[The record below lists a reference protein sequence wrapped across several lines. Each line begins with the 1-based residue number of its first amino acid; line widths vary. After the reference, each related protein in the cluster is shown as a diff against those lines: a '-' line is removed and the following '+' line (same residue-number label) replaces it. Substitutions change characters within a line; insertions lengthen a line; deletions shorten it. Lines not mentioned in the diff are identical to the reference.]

1 MIIITKELTLQSE
14 LLQPEHITTGTI
26 ARGLSHMPRFSGQ
39 IDAPWNVA
47 LHSMLVE
54 EIVAL
59 VSTKPR
65 ERLMALLHDAS
76 EAYISD
82 VPTPL
87 KKLCPAYYEAEN
99 HIMDCVVKKYGV
111 ADLWPLNDLLQR
123 ADKLALYVESRLWF
137 PGRELLICG
146 FWDQPT
152 DPWVTD
158 AMLQMSK
165 AEEYFAPFMGYMA
178 DINQVFHQLQGYMV
192 EAKTAE
198 ILWADAVNDT
208 LEEIAVDA
216 HEAV

>member
-14 LLQPEHITTGTI
+14 SLRPEHINIGTI

-59 VSTKPR
+59 VSSNPK

-76 EAYISD
+76 EAYIAD

-87 KKLCPAYYEAEN
+87 KRLCPAYYEAEN
-99 HIMDCVVKKYGV
+99 HIMDCVVKKFGV
-111 ADLWPLNDLLQR
+111 EAQWPLNELLQK

-146 FWDQPT
+146 FWDQT
-152 DPWVTD
+152 SDPWVTD
-158 AMLQMSK
+158 VEKQM
-165 AEEYFAPFMGYMA
+165 ARAGEYFAPFMSRMA
-178 DINQVFHQLQGYMV
+178 EVNRAFDQLQGFMDHPT
-192 EAKTAE
+192 TAE
-198 ILWADAVNDT
+198 LLFTDAVADT

-216 HEAV
+216 HEAI